1 VRYFSPNLAPGWLDG
16 GAPTG
21 PTDHFGGWPWGLPL
35 ERWPACRERGGA
47 LTFIAQFQHD
57 ALRLDLG
64 AEGRV
69 LFLFWCLR
77 DPYICAVWEPDGGAN
92 AAIVLDR
99 EECTVSASSAD
110 APMEPYVTILS
121 WSEHDDGVS
130 AAEYRDFLDGE
141 ASPFANDAWH
151 VDFDVRLGGTP
162 YWSNGPPMHEMDG
175 SWRFAAQLT
184 EGVYLSPPVPTPDQ
198 LGCKVVFQ
206 HQPSE
211 WGNAKVHQS
220 LTVRDKAVRTGIGD
234 RLRRWD
240 LACR

>member
-1 VRYFSPNLAPGWLDG
+1 VP
-16 GAPTG
+16 
-21 PTDHFGGWPWGLPL
+21 
-35 ERWPACRERGGA
+35 
-47 LTFIAQFQHD
+47 
-57 ALRLDLG
+57 
-64 AEGRV
+64 
-69 LFLFWCLR
+69 
-77 DPYICAVWEPDGGAN
+77 PYICAVWEPDGGAN

-130 AAEYRDFLDGE
+130 AAQYRDFLDGE
-141 ASPFANDAWH
+141 ASPFDNDAWH
-151 VDFDVRLGGTP
+151 VDFDARLGGTP

-184 EGVYLSPPVPTPDQ
+184 EGVYLSPPVPTPDE

-211 WGNAKVHQS
+211 WGNAEFISHSPSVTKPFAPESV
-220 LTVRDKAVRTGIGD
+220 TVFDDGTWHVGSGSGTATILVFVRVVGAKAEGRILL
-234 RLRRWD
+234 LR
-240 LACR
+240 